1 MMNDLHFNEFYNENI
16 GKENRCRGENPL
28 TDSGFE
34 NRKTS
39 HFGRYGCDP
48 NRELIQL
55 MVE

>member
-1 MMNDLHFNEFYNENI
+1 MNDLHFDEFYNENI